1 MNNPTRQFLVL
12 TIAIAIL
19 LLPLPTALHAG
30 MVPKRA
36 VLGNGLVLLTS
47 EQRTL
52 PMVSIELLIDA
63 GARYDG
69 ANREGLANLTA
80 RLLTYGTNKRSA
92 LQISDALDFVGA
104 SLSTG
109 CGDDLAT
116 ISMTILKKDLAMG
129 LDLLAEILTGATFPQ
144 AEIERQKQSVIASL
158 QAREEDPGD
167 IAQRRFAALLYPQS
181 PYGRPAEGNEKS
193 LRSLAQKD
201 LRQFY
206 ERYFR
211 PNRTILSVAGDISH
225 EEMSQALTLALRRGI
240 KAR

>member
-1 MNNPTRQFLVL
+1 MNNPTRQFLVR

-30 MVPKRA
+30 LVPKRA

-181 PYGRPAEGNEKS
+181 PYGRPVEGNENRCAAWGRKTCGS
-193 LRSLAQKD
+193 STSVIFGLTGRSCRWPAISPTKKLAR
-201 LRQFY
+201 L
-206 ERYFR
+206 
-211 PNRTILSVAGDISH
+211 
-225 EEMSQALTLALRRGI
+225 
-240 KAR
+240 